1 MRHQINNK
9 KIFQMALFTL
19 FSSLLFVGLIGVT
32 SAQAVDLDG
41 TIKGKIFC
49 DIGGGNGTLGKDGFK
64 KEPVSMTTNAQTGV
78 STFSGTV
85 TTPVGTFT
93 GNGIGLGKNTKKG
106 SFSFAGTDGSAS
118 ITMLGKFLFKNA
130 TLVKASGSFII
141 HNVTNPVTFDDP
153 CYLVGKFKTKNLTP

>member
-1 MRHQINNK
+1 
-9 KIFQMALFTL
+9 MALFTL
-19 FSSLLFVGLIGVT
+19 FSSLLFVGIIGVT

-49 DIGGGNGTLGKDGFK
+49 DVVGNGTIGTDGFK
-64 KEPVSMTTNAQTGV
+64 KEPITFTSTNVAQGNPNFT
-78 STFSGTV
+78 GTV
-85 TTPVGTFT
+85 TTPVGDFT

-118 ITMLGKFLFKNA
+118 ITLLGKFLFKNA